1 MATEIIAWII
11 GVPAAVLALAYSV
24 ILAELLAA
32 KRRMR
37 LH

>member
-1 MATEIIAWII
+1 MATQLIAWII
-11 GVPAAVLALAYSV
+11 GVPAAVLGVAYAV

>member
-1 MATEIIAWII
+1 MATELIIWII
-11 GVPAAVLALAYSV
+11 GVPATVLGIAYAV